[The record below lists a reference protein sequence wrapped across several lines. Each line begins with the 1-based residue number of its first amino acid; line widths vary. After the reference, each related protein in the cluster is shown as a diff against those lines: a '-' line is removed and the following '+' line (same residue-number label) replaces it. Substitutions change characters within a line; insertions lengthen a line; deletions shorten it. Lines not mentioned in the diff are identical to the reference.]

1 VYQELSGFAMTRPQ
15 PAPTD
20 NRQVPDRLLEANRL
34 LRNSRTIIL
43 VGVGLVAAAVL
54 GVAILVVRSSEADF
68 WLAHTIKVQQ
78 AGEALLSEIQLAE
91 SAKRGY
97 LLTRDSDYLNEFNQ
111 ASGAIPRLFED
122 LNGLVTEG
130 TEQRSRLDV
139 LRPTIDAKLAEMD
152 DTLALDQQG
161 LREESLDT
169 IRSAR
174 AEGLSKSIR
183 QGLFEFLGSERKLL
197 EQRQEQASKLRRWLA
212 VLIGVALLTA
222 LLLTAILAV
231 ATRRA
236 VADLV
241 ARTRELEEESQR
253 RQEAEHSL
261 HQVQKMEA
269 VGQLSGGIAHDFNN
283 LLTIIMGN
291 LDTIKRRIADWP
303 KSSGGEQKQVAK
315 LEKPVDAAMY
325 GARSAAQ
332 LTQRLLAFSRRQAL
346 EPKRVDPNRLVA
358 DMLDLLKRSLGE
370 QISVETVLG
379 AGLWPTFA
387 DPNQLENALLNLAL
401 NARAAMPEGGCL
413 TIETANAYLDD
424 AYARRFGDI
433 EPGQYVVLCVTDTG
447 TGIPLNVIEHVFE
460 PFFSTKPAGEGSG
473 LGLSMVHGFVKQ
485 SGGHVRIYSEEG
497 HGTTVKIYLPR
508 MSSAEEKAASPAA
521 KEETPPPPPRAEPQE
536 TILLVEDNDG
546 VREYAAS
553 VLHGLGYAV
562 LEAGDTAAAIE
573 ILGKRPPIDLLFTDV
588 VLPGGLNG
596 RTLAD
601 EVRRKYPGLPVLFTT
616 GYTRNAIVHQGRLD
630 ADVELLNKPYTEQ
643 DLARKIRQ
651 MLDRA

>member
-1 VYQELSGFAMTRPQ
+1 MIF
-15 PAPTD
+15 
-20 NRQVPDRLLEANRL
+20 
-34 LRNSRTIIL
+34 
-43 VGVGLVAAAVL
+43 VGLALVAAAV
-54 GVAILVVRSSEADF
+54 VAVALLVVRSSEADY
-68 WLAHTIKVQQ
+68 WLAHTVKVQQ

-111 ASGAIPRLFED
+111 SSGAIPRLVEE
-122 LNGLVTEG
+122 LSVLVADNSD
-130 TEQRSRLDV
+130 QALRLET
-139 LRPTIDAKLAEMD
+139 LRPLVETKLTEMD
-152 DTLALDQQG
+152 DTLELDQRGERTQA
-161 LREESLDT
+161 LET
-169 IRSAR
+169 IKSAR

-183 QGLFEFLGSERKLL
+183 DELFVFLNAERELL
-197 EQRQEQASKLRRWLA
+197 NMRQENASTLRRWLA
-212 VLIGVALLTA
+212 ALIGVALFTA
-222 LLLTAILAV
+222 MTLAILLAI
-231 ATRRA
+231 ATRHA
-236 VADLV
+236 VSDLI
-241 ARTRELEEESQR
+241 ARTRELEEESLR
-253 RQEAEHSL
+253 RQEAEDSL

-291 LDTIKRRIADWP
+291 LDTIKRRVATGP
-303 KSSGGEQKQVAK
+303 KGLAAK
-315 LEKPVDAAMY
+315 LEKPVDAALY

-346 EPKRVDPNRLVA
+346 EPDRVDMNRLVT
-358 DMLDLLKRSLGE
+358 DMVDLLKRSLGE
-370 QISVETVLG
+370 QISAETVLG
-379 AGLWPTFA
+379 AGLWPTFV

-413 TIETANAYLDD
+413 TIETANTYLDD

-447 TGIPLNVIEHVFE
+447 TGIPADVIDHVFE
-460 PFFSTKPAGEGSG
+460 PFFSTKSAGEGSG

-485 SGGHVRIYSEEG
+485 SGGHVRIYSEELQ
-497 HGTTVKIYLPR
+497 GTTVKLYLPR
-508 MSSAEEKAASPAA
+508 MTADEEQRAAPAA
-521 KEETPPPPPRAEPQE
+521 KAEEVPPPPRAQPQE

-546 VREYAAS
+546 VREYAAT

-562 LEAGDTAAAIE
+562 LEASDTPSAIE
-573 ILGKRPPIDLLFTDV
+573 LLVNKPPIDLLFTDV

-596 RTLAD
+596 RTLAN

-630 ADVELLNKPYTEQ
+630 PDVELLSKPYTEQ
-643 DLARKIRQ
+643 DLAQKVRKL
-651 MLDRA
+651 LDQA

>member
-1 VYQELSGFAMTRPQ
+1 MPH
-15 PAPTD
+15 
-20 NRQVPDRLLEANRL
+20 RLLKANRL
-34 LRNSRTIIL
+34 LRNSRTIIV
-43 VGVGLVAAAVL
+43 VGLGLVAAAVIA
-54 GVAILVVRSSEADF
+54 VAVLVVRSSEADF

-78 AGEALLSEIQLAE
+78 AGEALLSEVQLAE
-91 SAKRGY
+91 GAKRGY
-97 LLTRDSDYLNEFNQ
+97 LLTRDSDYLIEFNQ
-111 ASGAIPRLFED
+111 STATIPRLFVELGD
-122 LNGLVTEG
+122 LVADNS
-130 TEQRSRLDV
+130 EQGARLDKLGPLV
-139 LRPTIDAKLAEMD
+139 DAKLAEMD
-152 DTLALDQQG
+152 DTLALDQRG
-161 LREESLDT
+161 DRADAIAT
-169 IRSAR
+169 IQSAH

-183 QGLFEFLGSERKLL
+183 DELFTFLNAERSLL
-197 EQRQEQASKLRRWLA
+197 NQRQEMASNLRRWLA
-212 VLIGVALLTA
+212 ASA
-222 LLLTAILAV
+222 WPSRRWCSPPFSPS
-231 ATRRA
+231 ATRHA
-236 VADLV
+236 VADLI
-241 ARTRELEEESQR
+241 ARTQELEEESLR
-253 RQEAEHSL
+253 RQEAEDSL
-261 HQVQKMEA
+261 RQVQKMEA

-291 LDTIKRRIADWP
+291 LDTLKRRITDAKKD
-303 KSSGGEQKQVAK
+303 KTSKTIVAK

-346 EPKRVDPNRLVA
+346 DPVRVDMNRLVT
-358 DMLDLLKRSLGE
+358 DMTDLLKRSIGE

-379 AGLWPTFA
+379 AGLWPAFI

-413 TIETANAYLDD
+413 TIETANTYLDD
-424 AYARRFGDI
+424 AYTRRFGDI

-447 TGIPLNVIEHVFE
+447 TGIPANIIEHVFD

-497 HGTTVKIYLPR
+497 HGTTVKLYLPR
-508 MSSAEEKAASPAA
+508 MSAAEEQNAVPAA
-521 KEETPPPPPRAEPQE
+521 KAEAQTPPPRAGSQE

-546 VREYAAS
+546 VREYAAT

-562 LEAGDTAAAIE
+562 LEASDTVAAIE
-573 ILGKRPPIDLLFTDV
+573 LLATKPPIDLLFTDV

-601 EVRRKYPGLPVLFTT
+601 EVRRKYRDLPVLFTT

-630 ADVELLNKPYTEQ
+630 RDVDLLNKPYTAQ
-643 DLARKIRQ
+643 DLARKIREL
-651 MLDRA
+651 LDRA

>member
-1 VYQELSGFAMTRPQ
+1 
-15 PAPTD
+15 
-20 NRQVPDRLLEANRL
+20 VPHRLIKAHRL
-34 LRNSRTIIL
+34 LRNSTAIII
-43 VGVGLVAAAVL
+43 VGLALVTAAV
-54 GVAILVVRSSEADF
+54 VAVGLLVVRSTDADY

-78 AGEALLSEIQLAE
+78 AGEGLLSEIQVAE
-91 SAKRGY
+91 GAKRGY
-97 LLTRDSDYLNEFNQ
+97 LLTGDTDYLNEFNQ
-111 ASGAIPRLFED
+111 SSGAIPGLFEK
-122 LNGLVTEG
+122 LNNLVADNTDQG
-130 TEQRSRLDV
+130 ARLEA
-139 LRPTIDAKLAEMD
+139 LEPLIEAKLDEMD
-152 DTLALDQQG
+152 QTLELDQQG
-161 LREESLDT
+161 ERTEALAT

-183 QGLFEFLGSERKLL
+183 DELFEFLNAERELL
-197 EQRQEQASKLRRWLA
+197 NLRQEKASELRRWLA
-212 VLIGVALLTA
+212 VLIGVALFTA
-222 LLLTAILAV
+222 MLLTSLLAF

-236 VADLV
+236 VADLI
-241 ARTRELEEESQR
+241 ARTHELEEESLR
-253 RQEAEHSL
+253 RQEAEDSL

-291 LDTIKRRIADWP
+291 LDTIKRRVAAGP
-303 KSSGGEQKQVAK
+303 KGLAAK
-315 LEKPVDAAMY
+315 LEKPVDAALY
-325 GARSAAQ
+325 GAKSAAQ

-346 EPKRVDPNRLVA
+346 EPERVDMNRLVT
-358 DMLDLLKRSLGE
+358 DMVELLKRSLGE

-379 AGLWPTFA
+379 AGLWPAFI

-401 NARAAMPEGGCL
+401 NARAAMPDGGCL
-413 TIETANAYLDD
+413 TIETANTYLDD
-424 AYARRFGDI
+424 AYSRRFGDV

-447 TGIPLNVIEHVFE
+447 TGIPANVIDHVFE
-460 PFFSTKPAGEGSG
+460 PFFSTKSAGEGSG

-485 SGGHVRIYSEEG
+485 SGGHIRIYSEEM
-497 HGTTVKIYLPR
+497 HGTTVKLYLPR
-508 MSSAEEKAASPAA
+508 MAASDELKAAPAA
-521 KEETPPPPPRAEPQE
+521 KTEETTPPPRAEPQE

-562 LEAGDTAAAIE
+562 LEAGDTPSAIA
-573 ILGKRPPIDLLFTDV
+573 LLADKPPIDLLFTDV

-630 ADVELLNKPYTEQ
+630 PDVELLSKPYTEQ
-643 DLARKIRQ
+643 DLARKIRK
-651 MLDRA
+651 MLDRS

>member
-1 VYQELSGFAMTRPQ
+1 
-15 PAPTD
+15 
-20 NRQVPDRLLEANRL
+20 VPKRLLEANRL

-43 VGVGLVAAAVL
+43 VGVGLVVAAVL
-54 GVAILVVRSSEADF
+54 GVAVLVVRSSEADF
-68 WLAHTIKVQQ
+68 WLAHTVKVQQ

-97 LLTRDSDYLNEFNQ
+97 LLTRDADYLNEFNQ
-111 ASGAIPRLFED
+111 SSGAIPHLFEN
-122 LNGLVTEG
+122 LSGLVSDNG
-130 TEQRSRLDV
+130 DQSARLV
-139 LRPTIDAKLAEMD
+139 ALRPTVDAKLKEMD
-152 DTLALDQQG
+152 ETLALDQQG
-161 LREESLDT
+161 LRPEALDT
-169 IRSAR
+169 IKSAQ
-174 AEGLSKSIR
+174 AEGLSQTIR
-183 QGLFEFLGSERKLL
+183 GELFQFLNAERKLL
-197 EQRQEQASKLRRWLA
+197 EKRQAEASKLRWWLA
-212 VLIGVALLTA
+212 VLIAVALLIA
-222 LLLTAILAV
+222 MLLTAILAI

-291 LDTIKRRIADWP
+291 LDTIKRRLAGWP
-303 KSSGGEQKQVAK
+303 ESDGEQQEWLAK

-346 EPKRVDPNRLVA
+346 EPKHVDMNRLVA

-387 DPNQLENALLNLAL
+387 DPNQIENALLNLTL

-447 TGIPLNVIEHVFE
+447 TGIPANVIEHVFE

-508 MSSAEEKAASPAA
+508 ITSAEEKAAAPAT
-521 KEETPPPPPRAEPQE
+521 KEKAAPPPRAEPQE

-546 VREYAAS
+546 VREYAAT

-562 LEAGDTAAAIE
+562 LEAGDTASAIE
-573 ILGKRPPIDLLFTDV
+573 LLGNKPPIDLLFTDV

-643 DLARKIRQ
+643 DLARKIRK